1 MNCLSVLFHCIL
13 SPLYF
18 TVCSQ
23 EVEELQGRIQE
34 LKNFKTQA
42 ESRLPDFVNVAA
54 EKGDLEDQLRA
65 LQKVCF
71 WFCFSST
78 YSRHIGF
85 KLKAALEVQLKGAD
99 CKKQKAFNI
108 R

>member
-1 MNCLSVLFHCIL
+1 MLLLHMNCLFVLFHCIL

-18 TVCSQ
+18 TICLQ

-71 WFCFSST
+71 GFVSVL
-78 YSRHIGF
+78 HI
-85 KLKAALEVQLKGAD
+85 LDISMV
-99 CKKQKAFNI
+99 N
-108 R
+108 